1 MPCWLCPSDIRLW
14 LGFLGSRRGWSP
26 ACFCHDSIW
35 YFLGFFANHLIVLL
49 WSDCAVHWLAQKQ
62 ARPVCQSHQ
71 VRKLGM
77 LNKESCC
84 KACVCYSPRRVST
97 AFHPYASQKLWTVLA
112 PLPQQLL
119 DSEIRINQF
128 FRLQLHFPLSEARI
142 SLCLFKIPQCST
154 IQSLI
159 SSLIMA
165 SGSSTNRTA
174 KLWLGPGDLMLLQL
188 ISRW

>member
-1 MPCWLCPSDIRLW
+1 MQLHPSHFCQKKNAMRSFVKIEFQRVIFWINFCDHSYSMPCWLCPSDIRLW

-35 YFLGFFANHLIVLL
+35 YFLGFFADHLIVLL
-49 WSDCAVHWLAQKQ
+49 WSDCEVHWLAQKQ

-128 FRLQLHFPLSEARI
+128 FRL
-142 SLCLFKIPQCST
+142 
-154 IQSLI
+154 
-159 SSLIMA
+159 
-165 SGSSTNRTA
+165 
-174 KLWLGPGDLMLLQL
+174 
-188 ISRW
+188 